1 MLEQPKTMIIT
12 ITKMTTKNA
21 TWHARACRAGCSHF
35 FFFVSGNLSFVF
47 VVVVDAINAIGL
59 QAS

>member
-1 MLEQPKTMIIT
+1 MLEQPKTMIT
-12 ITKMTTKNA
+12 ATTKSA
-21 TWHARACRAGCSHF
+21 TWHARACRAGCSH

>member
-1 MLEQPKTMIIT
+1 MSEQPKTMIT
-12 ITKMTTKNA
+12 ATTKSA
-21 TWHARACRAGCSHF
+21 TWHARACRAGCSH

-59 QAS
+59 QASKRD

>member
-1 MLEQPKTMIIT
+1 MLEQPKTMIT
-12 ITKMTTKNA
+12 ATTKMTTKSA
-21 TWHARACRAGCSHF
+21 TWHARVCRAGCSHF
-35 FFFVSGNLSFVF
+35 FFFLSLVIFVF

>member
-1 MLEQPKTMIIT
+1 MLEQPKKMIT
-12 ITKMTTKNA
+12 TTTKSA
-21 TWHARACRAGCSHF
+21 TWHARAYRAGCSHF